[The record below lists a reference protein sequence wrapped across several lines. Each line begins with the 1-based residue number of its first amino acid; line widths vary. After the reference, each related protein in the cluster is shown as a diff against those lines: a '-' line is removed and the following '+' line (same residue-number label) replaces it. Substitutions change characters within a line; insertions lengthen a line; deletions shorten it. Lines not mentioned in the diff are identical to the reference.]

1 MCSWIQEEF
10 QALSLG
16 DKRLDNRFMSMLAQ
30 RIETPASSIPK
41 SAMGDRAEMKASYRF
56 LGNDS
61 VDAKD
66 MIAPHLASTL
76 ARCSAFEYVVV
87 PHDTTNINQ
96 SSSSL
101 DLGHIDNGTTN
112 GVMMHSAMAI
122 SPEGVTQGLVYQK
135 IWGRDRAKHGQS
147 NDSGKRPYKERESYK
162 WEEGVEGSIKSL
174 GSQRAI
180 HVFDREADIHELL
193 SMPRPANHQFIVR
206 ARHLRTTIE
215 GAKVPEKLRA
225 QPEACRFTLPLA
237 RGEDRLPKPV
247 EIAVRF
253 CTVEI
258 KPPGGRKGALLKMGA
273 VLAEEVVADDG
284 SGNPA
289 VQPVCWVLYTDI
301 PLENAAQARWV
312 VLLYT
317 YRWLIERFHFT
328 LKSGCAV
335 EKSQLRTS
343 FEQVQRAITLLCIVA
358 WRIMF
363 ITYTAR
369 IDPEVPADVYLER
382 DEWEALFSWK
392 YKTFDI
398 PNEPPSIGEAVR
410 WIAMMGGYLGRNNDG
425 PPGMKTFWQG
435 YLMLVEKAKDWR
447 RFKDYLSTYKP

>member
-41 SAMGDRAEMKASYRF
+41 SAMGDRAEMKAAYRF

-66 MIAPHLASTL
+66 MIEPHLASTL
-76 ARCSAFEYVVV
+76 ARCRAFEFVIV

-112 GVMMHSAMAI
+112 GVMMHSAMAV
-122 SPEGVTQGLVYQK
+122 SPDGVTQGLLRQK

-147 NDSGKRPYKERESYK
+147 NDGQKRPYKERESYK
-162 WEEGVEGSIKSL
+162 WEEGAEACIKSL

-180 HVFDREADIHELL
+180 HVFDREADVYELL
-193 SMPRPANHQFIVR
+193 SMPRPSNHQFIVR
-206 ARHLRTTIE
+206 ASHPRKTTE
-215 GAKVPEKLRA
+215 GERVLEKLRV
-225 QPEACRFTLPLA
+225 QPEACRFTLMLS
-237 RGEDRLPKPV
+237 RGGERLPEPV
-247 EIAVRF
+247 EIAVRY
-253 CTVEI
+253 CDVDI
-258 KPPGGRKGALLKMGA
+258 NPPTGRKKIALRMGA
-273 VLAEEVVADDG
+273 VLAEEVVPEGA
-284 SGNPA
+284 
-289 VQPVCWVLYTDI
+289 QPSAKRVSWMLYTDI
-301 PLENAAQARWV
+301 PLTDADQARWV

-369 IDPEVPADVYLER
+369 IDPEVPADLYLEK
-382 DEWEALFSWK
+382 DEWEALYSWK

-435 YLMLVEKAKDWR
+435 YLLLVEKAKDWR

>member
-1 MCSWIQEEF
+1 MCSWIEEEF

-16 DKRLDNRFMSMLAQ
+16 DKRLNQRYKSMLQQ

-41 SAMGDRAEMKASYRF
+41 AAMGDSAEIKGSYRF

-61 VDAKD
+61 VDVKD
-66 MIAPHLASTL
+66 MIGPHFASTL
-76 ARCSAFEYVVV
+76 ARCDAFEFVIV

-112 GVMMHSAMAI
+112 GVMMHSGMAI
-122 SPEGVTQGLVYQK
+122 SPEGVAQGLVYQK
-135 IWGRDRAKHGQS
+135 IWARDRTKHGQS
-147 NDSGKRPYKERESYK
+147 NSSQKRPYKERESYK
-162 WEEGVEGSIKSL
+162 WEEGVEACIKSL
-174 GSQRAI
+174 GSRRAI
-180 HVFDREADIHELL
+180 HLFDREADIHELL
-193 SMPRPANHQFIVR
+193 SMPRPSNHQFIVR
-206 ARHLRTTIE
+206 LKHPRNTV
-215 GAKVPEKLRA
+215 GGGKVLDTLRA
-225 QPEACRFTLPLA
+225 QPEACRFTLKLS
-237 RGEDRLPKPV
+237 RGEDRLPELV

-253 CTVEI
+253 CEVDI
-258 KPPGGRKGALLKMGA
+258 KPPSGRKKIALKMGA
-273 VLAEEVVADDG
+273 VLAEEVVPEGAKP
-284 SGNPA
+284 PA
-289 VQPVCWVLYTDI
+289 NPVCWAMYTDI
-301 PLENAAQARWV
+301 PLTDAAQARWV

-343 FEQVQRAITLLCIVA
+343 FAQVQRAITLLSIVA
-358 WRIMF
+358 WRVMF
-363 ITYTAR
+363 ITYIAR
-369 IDPEVPADVYLER
+369 IDPEAPADEYLER

-398 PNEPPSIGEAVR
+398 PLQPMSIGEAVR
-410 WIAMMGGYLGRNNDG
+410 WIAMMGGYIGRNSDG

-435 YLMLVEKAKDWR
+435 YLLLVQKTKDWR
-447 RFKDYLSTYKP
+447 RFKEYLSTYKPG